1 MNRKISDILFYL
13 GLFLLIIGAV
23 GLTFMAFFAMFGLPL
38 FIIGSVLILIT
49 KKKLK
54 IKLISILSVLG
65 AILLFWFIW
74 TWSKSVTPET
84 FLMSKNYRGKVNI
97 IYGQSCGTSLE
108 INNDR
113 LIYRIPNDGV
123 LIVSQDLETGLINHK
138 FYLIDSDGAK
148 TELPIMNVGDF
159 NEKWTTEK
167 NLNEPPRDKLGVFH
181 SGRVGSSA
189 SSSNSKKYSYQEFY
203 ISTYSDLTEKFDFK
217 YERKF
222 GSILDKKLTDCI
234 EMK

>member
-1 MNRKISDILFYL
+1 MNKRISDILFYL

-23 GLTFMAFFAMFGLPL
+23 GLSFMAFFAMFGLPL

-54 IKLISILSVLG
+54 LKLISILSVFG

-84 FLMSKNYRGKVNI
+84 FLISKNYRGKVNI

-113 LIYRIPNDGV
+113 LIYNIPNDGV
-123 LIVSQDLETGLINHK
+123 LIVSQDIETGLINHK
-138 FYLIDSDGAK
+138 FYLVDS
-148 TELPIMNVGDF
+148 
-159 NEKWTTEK
+159 WW
-167 NLNEPPRDKLGVFH
+167 
-181 SGRVGSSA
+181 
-189 SSSNSKKYSYQEFY
+189 
-203 ISTYSDLTEKFDFK
+203 
-217 YERKF
+217 
-222 GSILDKKLTDCI
+222 C
-234 EMK
+234 